1 MAMLTPAEAQLYR
14 VQPVVDRRHSVDCAL
29 AVRERLGSRATRPVI
44 VASALHDVGKADTGL
59 GTVSRVFATI
69 TGKLAGAQRVSRWQ
83 SRDDL
88 LGRVGRYCAHD
99 VRGADMLMD
108 AGSDPIVV
116 AWAREH
122 HEPVAEW
129 SIDPTLGMAL
139 LEADG

>member
-1 MAMLTPAEAQLYR
+1 MAMLTPAEARLYR
-14 VQPVVDRRHSVDCAL
+14 AQSVVDRRHSVDCAL

-44 VASALHDVGKADTGL
+44 VASALHDVGKAEAGL
-59 GTVSRVFATI
+59 GTFGRVFATI
-69 TGKLAGAQRVSRWQ
+69 AGKLAGPPRVSRWEL
-83 SRDDL
+83 RDDV

-99 VRGADMLMD
+99 VRGAGMLME

-129 SIDPTLGMAL
+129 SIDPAVGRVL